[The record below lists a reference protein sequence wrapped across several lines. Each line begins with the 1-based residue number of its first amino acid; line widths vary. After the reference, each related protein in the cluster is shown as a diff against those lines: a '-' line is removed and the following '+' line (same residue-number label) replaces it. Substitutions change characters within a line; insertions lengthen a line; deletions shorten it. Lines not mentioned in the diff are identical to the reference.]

1 MTIFDRL
8 SPGFGRRLP
17 VILQTESTE
26 CGLACIAMVAGYYG
40 NPLTLSALRSRFAI
54 SLKGTDLRTLMN
66 IAQKLDLGVRAMRVN
81 LEKVTQLRL
90 PCILHWNF
98 KHFVVLKKVSPR
110 YAVIHDPA
118 RGVMKIS
125 LEELSHNFTGVA
137 LDIWPSDTFEPQPSA
152 PRIKLRTLF
161 GSIKGLNRSLL
172 LIIALAICLEIFSL
186 VQPLFLQWVID
197 EVIVSSDTDL
207 LTVLVIGFALLLLF
221 QQATYAVKDWTLMFF
236 STTFNVQWRAN
247 VFSHLISLPVQYF
260 ERRHLG
266 DVISRFGA
274 IDTIQQTLST
284 SFLGGL
290 IDGMVTIVTLTM
302 MFIYSPMLAT
312 IALAVMILYGAI
324 RAVMYRP
331 LRQATEENII
341 SGAKQQ
347 SHFLET
353 IRGLKTI
360 KLFNRQPDRRES
372 WLALFVQEVNS
383 GLHVQKLQLISRQ
396 INGLLFGL
404 EGLLIIW
411 LGAKMVINKEF
422 TVGVLITF
430 NAYKMH
436 FDSRV
441 SSLIDKYFEVRMLR
455 LQGERLADIVLSE
468 PEGHEE
474 SINIYADDAQRDYSI
489 RFDNVS
495 FRYAEGEPEILKN
508 VSFCIMPGESVAV
521 VGASGCG
528 KTTLINILLGVL
540 SPSQGQI
547 LLGDIDISRLGVERV
562 RQLTGTVLQDDLLF
576 AGTIAD
582 NICFFDPAP
591 DFQRM
596 MACAALAAVHDEI
609 MQMPMAYST
618 LVGDMGTVLSG
629 GQKQRVLLARAIYK
643 QPRILLLDEATS
655 HLDIVNER
663 AVTSAI
669 DSLNMTRLF
678 VAHRPETIASASRV
692 IVLEQGAVSMA
703 STQEYINSLTAAR
716 AAFE

>member
-455 LQGERLADIVLSE
+455 LQGERLSDIVLSE

-474 SINIYADDAQRDYSI
+474 SMNIYADDAQRDYSI

-609 MQMPMAYST
+609 VQMPMAYST

-663 AVTSAI
+663 AVTRAI

>member
-172 LIIALAICLEIFSL
+172 LIIALAMCLEIFSL

-455 LQGERLADIVLSE
+455 LQGERLSDIVLSE
-468 PEGHEE
+468 PEGNEE
-474 SINIYADDAQRDYSI
+474 SMNIYADDAQRDYSI

-609 MQMPMAYST
+609 VQMPMAYST

-663 AVTSAI
+663 AVTRAI

-703 STQEYINSLTAAR
+703 STQEYINSLAAAR